1 MRGRRLNDTPIQRQG
16 KVYAPD
22 VLIEVEVEEAGQRFY
37 AHFVDDRH
45 LILAQ
50 GEYKHQRV
58 WLTNSGTHPISE
70 LWLLSGE
77 EDEVWVDMEDDNPG
91 PSSSSPP
98 TNEILQSTNSLA
110 PRKPYRIDLESI
122 HSAQQL
128 APGEEVQLSFILH
141 AAHQG
146 EQDLS
151 ILFVFREVRS
161 KQATYISSTDR
172 EDSPTMPPSTARE

>member
-1 MRGRRLNDTPIQRQG
+1 MRGRRLNDTPVQRQG

-22 VLIEVEVEEAGQRFY
+22 VLIKVEVEEAGQRLH

-58 WLTNSGTHPISE
+58 WLTNSGTRPISE
-70 LWLLSGE
+70 LWLLAGE
-77 EDEVWVDMEDDNPG
+77 EDEIWVDMESDNPD

-98 TNEILQSTNSLA
+98 THEVIHSTNSLA
-110 PRKPYRIDLESI
+110 PRKPYRIDLERI
-122 HSAQQL
+122 HSAPL
-128 APGEEVQLSFILH
+128 FEPGGEVQLSFILH
-141 AAHQG
+141 APYQG

-151 ILFVFREVRS
+151 ILFVFREVRCDS
-161 KQATYISSTDR
+161 ATCIVF
-172 EDSPTMPPSTARE
+172 